1 MANNPEPVEL
11 GFAEFVSKLIS
22 EMFDAITSAQ
32 FDQETRLAELME
44 ASSYPVEKFG
54 ERFITDEQVYAEL
67 VRLFPGN
74 SDKLPTLI
82 YIGAEYQPATKSDQE
97 SPPIETLTGVRL
109 EKSDYGKKRG
119 VTLLKKSAIT
129 KINSTIR
136 NQLAASQLTSISQI
150 INRGVP
156 RVIADA
162 GKINAKLTYEIV
174 STENT
179 TQAAEKQSAPIAAR
193 GIKGFTRLQK
203 TNTLSNFKLLVR
215 QADERAP
222 QTPNMKVNVFG
233 EVEITF
239 KTIT

>member
-32 FDQETRLAELME
+32 FDQEARLAELME
-44 ASSYPVEKFG
+44 ASTYPVEKFG
-54 ERFITDEQVYAEL
+54 ERFITDEQIYAEL
-67 VRLFPGN
+67 IQIFPGN
-74 SDKLPTLI
+74 TDANPTLI
-82 YIGAEYQPATKSDQE
+82 YTGAEYHPATKSVEE
-97 SPPIETLTGVRL
+97 SPPIEILTGVML
-109 EKSDYGKKRG
+109 DKSDYGKKQG
-119 VTLLKKSAIT
+119 VTLLRKSAIT
-129 KINSTIR
+129 KIYLVIR
-136 NQLAASQLTSISQI
+136 NQLAASQLASISQL

-162 GKINAKLTYEIV
+162 GKINAKLTYEII
-174 STENT
+174 STEDT
-179 TQAAEKQSAPIAAR
+179 SQATKMKGTSIPVR
-193 GIKGFTRLQK
+193 GIKGFTSLQK
-203 TNTLSNFKLLVR
+203 TNTLSKFQLLVR